1 MKPFYISFL
10 LVSLFLSSCKEQI
23 NEDNATNPIEKLAN
37 GNKRFLDNKQLHPHQ
52 NKDAILNNEKSQHP
66 FAVVITCSDSRV
78 SPEIVFDQGLGDLF
92 VVRNAGNL
100 ISDLD
105 MGSIEYAVEHLKT
118 KVIIVLGHTE
128 CGAVKAFVENATTE
142 TETKSLKHNH
152 IEDIINTLKAE
163 EEEKKVPEPHKNHL
177 QECIIANIRHSTNL
191 ILKNQF
197 LNQNEIQVIPMLYDI
212 HTGKVITIK

>member
-163 EEEKKVPEPHKNHL
+163 DEENKVPRPHKAHL
-177 QECIIANIRHSTNL
+177 QECVVANIKHSANL
-191 ILKNQF
+191 ILKNEF
-197 LNQNEIQVIPMLYDI
+197 LNQKEIKVIPMLYDI
-212 HTGKVITIK
+212 HTGKVVSVQ